1 MEQTL
6 CQLID
11 FLKEKM
17 PSLSVID
24 EDYGQLE
31 NIEDEDT
38 DMYPLTF
45 PAVLIEE
52 AQTEWSDIGM
62 LAQKGTCRLR
72 IRLIIDCYDDTH
84 ATSGTTQAVRE
95 RNEMRH
101 QLHQLL
107 QGTCLGTDAPLIR
120 KSSKFFTWKHGI
132 KVYEMMYECTVSEK
146 VKETRM
152 VQKPSLRVKMGVKV

>member
-17 PSLSVID
+17 PLLSVID

-31 NIEDEDT
+31 NIENEDT

-52 AQTEWSDIGM
+52 E
-62 LAQKGTCRLR
+62 
-72 IRLIIDCYDDTH
+72 
-84 ATSGTTQAVRE
+84 
-95 RNEMRH
+95 
-101 QLHQLL
+101 
-107 QGTCLGTDAPLIR
+107 
-120 KSSKFFTWKHGI
+120 
-132 KVYEMMYECTVSEK
+132 
-146 VKETRM
+146 
-152 VQKPSLRVKMGVKV
+152 

>member
-45 PAVLIEE
+45 PTVLIEE
-52 AQTEWSDIGM
+52 AQTEEHEHWQED
-62 LAQKGTCRLR
+62 
-72 IRLIIDCYDDTH
+72 
-84 ATSGTTQAVRE
+84 
-95 RNEMRH
+95 
-101 QLHQLL
+101 LL
-107 QGTCLGTDAPLIR
+107 QE
-120 KSSKFFTWKHGI
+120 W
-132 KVYEMMYECTVSEK
+132 
-146 VKETRM
+146 
-152 VQKPSLRVKMGVKV
+152 